1 MTYLITLII
10 PLTTHLKKSDLWQVA
25 KKKSVNRDFNK
36 QAVQVRAC
44 LLFCTS
50 ATTWST
56 LVFMSIS
63 FSFKLKTGECF
74 EMGTAVLIDMNHI
87 WAKNLM

>member
-1 MTYLITLII
+1 MASG
-10 PLTTHLKKSDLWQVA
+10 KKK

-50 ATTWST
+50 VTTWST

-74 EMGTAVLIDMNHI
+74 EMGTAVLIDM
-87 WAKNLM
+87 KSYLG

>member
-1 MTYLITLII
+1 MTYLTTLII
-10 PLTTHLKKSDLWQVA
+10 PLTTHLKKMIYGKWQKK

-50 ATTWST
+50 VTTWST

-74 EMGTAVLIDMNHI
+74 EMGTAVLIDM
-87 WAKNLM
+87 KSYLG